1 MELFRNIGR
10 LLKSHWEKALVA
22 VALLALIG
30 AVVMLN
36 NKKEEEQNKLEAY
49 KQNITKRKVKG
60 IPPVDVAA
68 LNQALAHATNAPAL
82 DFSLPHNLF
91 NPVKWQ
97 KRMPDGNLIKI
108 EKGTEVG
115 PGAMRIVKVTPLSF
129 AISFVR
135 MAGSSSFQFSI
146 LQEAATTNIY
156 FRQQTKRDVY
166 VSTNQQDSTKTFWLR
181 EVKGTPDALQFTLE
195 LADGDRTDVATD
207 KPFSRVEGYKVDLQ
221 YPPENNRNFPGRRV
235 GDTLR
240 LGDEDYIIVAITPN
254 EVVFSARSNNKKTT
268 IRNNA
273 AQ

>member
-1 MELFRNIGR
+1 
-10 LLKSHWEKALVA
+10 
-22 VALLALIG
+22 
-30 AVVMLN
+30 
-36 NKKEEEQNKLEAY
+36 
-49 KQNITKRKVKG
+49 
-60 IPPVDVAA
+60 
-68 LNQALAHATNAPAL
+68 
-82 DFSLPHNLF
+82 
-91 NPVKWQ
+91 
-97 KRMPDGNLIKI
+97 MPDGNLIKI

-115 PGAMRIVKVTPLSF
+115 PGAMRIVKVTPLNF

-146 LQEAATTNIY
+146 LQEGATTNIY

-181 EVKGTPDALQFTLE
+181 EVKGTADALQFTLE
-195 LADGDRTDVATD
+195 LADGDRVEIAAD

-221 YPPENNRNFPGRRV
+221 YPPEPRLSGLTGRRV